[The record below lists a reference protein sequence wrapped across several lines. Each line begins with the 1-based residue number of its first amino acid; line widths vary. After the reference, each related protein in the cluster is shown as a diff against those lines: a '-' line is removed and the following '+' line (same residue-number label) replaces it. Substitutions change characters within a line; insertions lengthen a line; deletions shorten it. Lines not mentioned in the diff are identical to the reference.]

1 MSDRLT
7 VKIQT
12 QDILKEIE
20 EFQEVILHYKALHHL
35 FEAIRSIVSEDEY
48 NLLTK
53 TYDEA
58 LDKLRE

>member
-1 MSDRLT
+1 MTKNLT

-35 FEAIRSIVSEDEY
+35 FEAIKEIVSDDEY
-48 NLLTK
+48 KLLTR
-53 TYDEA
+53 TYNEA
-58 LDKLRE
+58 LEKLRE